1 MNQPKKRLRFDM
13 CLNKLRSMNDDGVNL
28 GSGSIEIIEM
38 AVGSTC
44 LTARCSGAAAVDLSS
59 FIGRRRP
66 TERER

>member
-1 MNQPKKRLRFDM
+1 
-13 CLNKLRSMNDDGVNL
+13 MNDDGVNL
-28 GSGSIEIIEM
+28 GSGSIEIIEV